1 MPLPTTPE
9 LQNLLDQDLNLKD
22 LFAILAPENNLVLA
36 DEMMLSDAEGTI
48 LYVSEN
54 YERRFGFSK
63 GSIVG
68 RSAFELE
75 AEGVFDPCVTAT
87 VIREKRKVTTTQ
99 QINHTHMN
107 VLTVGVPLFN
117 SRNELKY
124 EVCFNTVSMEQINA
138 IQQQYR
144 TLQESLQQYSAELQD
159 LRARNTDTNGLFF
172 QGPRMQRVWSLI
184 QNIAGTKANILITGE
199 TGVGKSVIAKTIH
212 RLSNRSQGP
221 FIEVNCA
228 VLHEN
233 LIESELFGYEKGA
246 FTGASSGGKIGKIE
260 LANHGTLFLDEIGEL
275 PLHVQS
281 NRRIALDFHLIAATN
296 RNLEEDIQSG
306 RFRSDLFYRL
316 NVVRIHIPPLRE
328 RREEI
333 CPLAYRFL
341 DRFSREYDKKKLT
354 MSPRFLSFLEGYDW
368 PGNVRQLE
376 NLMERMAIIAQHP
389 VLDLD
394 DLPAEFD
401 TTPPPAAPAPA
412 GRSDTRSLSE
422 RMEDYEG
429 EMARE
434 LGISQA
440 TAARKIAKYVAGYP
454 ERG

>member
-1 MPLPTTPE
+1 MYQTLRYEVEDQIAVLTINRPEALNALNGQVIGELEEAVSAVEADRSLKALIITGEGRSFVAGADIGAQAPLDVDGGRRWGQRGSALFRRIEKLEIPTIAAVNGFALGGGCE
-9 LQNLLDQDLNLKD
+9 LALACDI
-22 LFAILAPENNLVLA
+22 ILASEKAKFGQPEVGL
-36 DEMMLSDAEGTI
+36 GITP
-48 LYVSEN
+48 
-54 YERRFGFSK
+54 GFS
-63 GSIVG
+63 
-68 RSAFELE
+68 
-75 AEGVFDPCVTAT
+75 
-87 VIREKRKVTTTQ
+87 
-99 QINHTHMN
+99 
-107 VLTVGVPLFN
+107 
-117 SRNELKY
+117 
-124 EVCFNTVSMEQINA
+124 
-138 IQQQYR
+138 
-144 TLQESLQQYSAELQD
+144 
-159 LRARNTDTNGLFF
+159 
-172 QGPRMQRVWSLI
+172 
-184 QNIAGTKANILITGE
+184 GTKANILITGE

-281 NRRIALDFHLIAATN
+281 KLLQLIQEKVIERVSGNRRIALDFHLIAATN

-401 TTPPPAAPAPA
+401 TITPPAAPAPA

-429 EMARE
+429 EIIRDSYRRNRTTVAVARE